1 MTYQLFRRYDVC
13 MRDVAWLDE
22 KEAAAWRG
30 LQQMQA
36 QLNARLAHELSRE
49 SDLSYPDYAVLVAL
63 TDRPDG
69 EMRSYELGEELGWE
83 KSRVSHHIS
92 RMAARGLVARRK
104 CPSDQRGAFVVVT
117 DQGRR
122 AIEAAA
128 PGHVAAV
135 RRYVID
141 RLSPDQLDA
150 LAAITEAVISALAV
164 HPPVARPGVNG
175 PPTAADSRA
184 ADSRATGSP
193 TVAQG
198 SGQEPST
205 DAA

>member
-1 MTYQLFRRYDVC
+1 MVAMQ
-13 MRDVAWLDE
+13 DVAWLDE
-22 KEAAAWRG
+22 REAAAWRG

-36 QLNARLAHELSRE
+36 QLNARLAHELSSD
-49 SDLSYPDYAVLVAL
+49 SDLSYPDYTVLVAL

-69 EMRSYELGEELGWE
+69 EMRSFELGQELGWE
-83 KSRVSHHIS
+83 KSRVSHHVS
-92 RMAARGLVARRK
+92 RMVARGLVTRRK

-117 DQGRR
+117 EQGRR

-141 RLSPDQLDA
+141 RLAPDQLDA
-150 LAAITEAVISALAV
+150 LAAITRAVLSALAE
-164 HPPVARPGVNG
+164 
-175 PPTAADSRA
+175 PPTTARQAAA
-184 ADSRATGSP
+184 GPGA
-193 TVAQG
+193 
-198 SGQEPST
+198 GQEPST

>member
-1 MTYQLFRRYDVC
+1 MVVMQDA
-13 MRDVAWLDE
+13 AWLDQR
-22 KEAAAWRG
+22 EAAAWRG
-30 LQQMQA
+30 LQRMQA
-36 QLNARLAHELSRE
+36 QLNARLAQELSGD

-69 EMRSYELGEELGWE
+69 EMRSFELGQELGWE

-92 RMAARGLVARRK
+92 RMAARGLVTRRK

-117 DQGRR
+117 EQGRR
-122 AIEAAA
+122 AIQAAA

-150 LAAITEAVISALAV
+150 LAAITDAVVSALTER
-164 HPPVARPGVNG
+164 PP
-175 PPTAADSRA
+175 
-184 ADSRATGSP
+184 ATGQP
-193 TVAQG
+193 AAG
-198 SGQEPST
+198 PGARAGARQEPST